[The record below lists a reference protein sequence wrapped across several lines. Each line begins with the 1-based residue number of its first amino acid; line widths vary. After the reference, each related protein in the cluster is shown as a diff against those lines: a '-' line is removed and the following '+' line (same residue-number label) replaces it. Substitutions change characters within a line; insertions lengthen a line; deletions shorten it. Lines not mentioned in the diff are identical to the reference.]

1 MLLLVLTHIVVLL
14 LSHLVRVYT
23 LVLDLYSLQV
33 VLVNVYLLLSLV
45 RIHHLEILA
54 VLFHNQVLLLRL
66 DLDQYSELVVLP
78 SVGHMIMIRMLSLYS
93 HQLIMV

>member
-1 MLLLVLTHIVVLL
+1 MVLL
-14 LSHLVRVYT
+14 PSHSVRVYT

-45 RIHHLEILA
+45 RIHHLEILV
-54 VLFHNQVLLLRL
+54 VLVHSQVLLLRL
-66 DLDQYSELVVLP
+66 EQDLYSQQVVLL

>member
-1 MLLLVLTHIVVLL
+1 MLLMVLL
-14 LSHLVRVYT
+14 PSHSVRVYT
-23 LVLDLYSLQV
+23 LVVVLYSLQV

-45 RIHHLEILA
+45 RIHHLEILV
-54 VLFHNQVLLLRL
+54 VLVHSHVLLLRL